1 MTNTAPEGSVIL
13 VDLKGLNS
21 ISLAQPRERNK
32 IIISTA
38 KGFHGSA
45 RKIPRGGLFQ
55 WILKLMQINEGI
67 FINIRASGDGKP
79 ICGLSGKL

>member
-38 KGFHGSA
+38 KGFQGSA